1 MSVDGQDTANLTN
14 LALKG
19 ILGVRA
25 MAEISH
31 SLEKDDDA
39 RSYLVRFVVDCGI
52 FSTDN
57 TPKGHGEIIRSAMEQ
72 SSMVF

>member
-31 SLEKDDDA
+31 SLGEDDDA
-39 RSYLVRFVVDCGI
+39 QSYLVRSVVDYGN
-52 FSTDN
+52 FLL
-57 TPKGHGEIIRSAMEQ
+57 IIY
-72 SSMVF
+72 